1 MKDCLHIRKRRL
13 FLEKLRNWVGV
24 LAIAFLF
31 LISNSASAEKY
42 FAFDSEKDSISC
54 TDNYNIAIA
63 SISFRYFTT
72 VIESI
77 KKGNIGISLVVDS
90 DFYFKKLKQAHCDW
104 CDCISSNYGYSSHL
118 CENE

>member
-1 MKDCLHIRKRRL
+1 MNDCLHFRKRGL
-13 FLEKLRNWVGV
+13 FLEKLRNWVGALV
-24 LAIAFLF
+24 IAYLF

-54 TDNYNIAIA
+54 TDNHNIAIA
-63 SISFRYFTT
+63 SISFRYFST

-77 KKGNIGISLVVDS
+77 KKGYIGISLVES
-90 DFYFKKLKQAHCDW
+90 DFYYKKLKQVHLDW